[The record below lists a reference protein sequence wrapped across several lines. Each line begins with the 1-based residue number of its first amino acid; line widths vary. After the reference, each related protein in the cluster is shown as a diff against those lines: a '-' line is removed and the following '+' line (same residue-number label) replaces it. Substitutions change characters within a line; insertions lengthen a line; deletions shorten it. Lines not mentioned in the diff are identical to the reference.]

1 MEHLLIGLL
10 IIVILVMALFM
21 IKSKKC
27 LGGHRYA
34 ISSKGLNQEIWYK
47 KDSYTNKRKPDSDS
61 ARNRHYIIRTCTK
74 CGDEIAES
82 YLEDDPKGTREV
94 LAVSYAKS
102 LISAIHKKPWAIL
115 LETRAMRNLMLPSQ
129 TLHYCH
135 SYLIKKM
142 RSEIVLFSRI
152 EV

>member
-102 LISAIHKKPWAIL
+102 LISAIHKKTMGDSVGDKSNEEPDAAKPDPSL
-115 LETRAMRNLMLPSQ
+115 LP
-129 TLHYCH
+129 
-135 SYLIKKM
+135 LIPDKKDA
-142 RSEIVLFSRI
+142 E
-152 EV
+152 